1 MGGQN
6 GSVSAKS
13 NASSDSE
20 QSVERKGNARLIAI
34 GAAAVLLVWF
44 AVRNLGSVTIEF
56 WVVDKKAPLI
66 VVILIAG
73 LLGALI
79 AMLASRH
86 RSRRG

>member
-1 MGGQN
+1 MGAMPP
-6 GSVSAKS
+6 SPTPP
-13 NASSDSE
+13 SDPGH
-20 QSVERKGNARLIAI
+20 QAERKGNARLIAT

-66 VVILIAG
+66 VVIVIAG
-73 LLGALI
+73 LLGALT
-79 AMLASRH
+79 ATLASRH

>member
-1 MGGQN
+1 M
-6 GSVSAKS
+6 GSVSAAS
-13 NASSDSE
+13 NTSEDSE
-20 QSVERKGNARLIAI
+20 HPVDRKGNARLIAI
-34 GAAAVLLVWF
+34 GGAVVLLVWF
-44 AVRNLGSVTIEF
+44 AVRNLGSVTIDF